1 MGMLRDCLS
10 LDVAATF
17 QVTSQVAQNWVI
29 SPEIIIMSPEILSG
43 VTNR

>member
-1 MGMLRDCLS
+1 MGMLRDCLP

-17 QVTSQVAQNWVI
+17 QVAGQVAQNSVI
-29 SPEIIIMSPEILSG
+29 SPKIIIISPEILSG